1 MKPVIKFILLSLLC
15 ANILH
20 SQEALE
26 VENFGKNPGNLK
38 MFVYNPV
45 PTETTKKPLVIV
57 LHGCTQNAK
66 EVAASTIEAVKE
78 NASKYYQQ
86 GVEKAKEVE
95 KNLEGKIKEYPL
107 KSLLIAVGVGALVG
121 MLIKRR

>member
-1 MKPVIKFILLSLLC
+1 MNRETNAWPVDKEKIGD
-15 ANILH
+15 
-20 SQEALE
+20 E
-26 VENFGKNPGNLK
+26 VKEFGK
-38 MFVYNPV
+38 
-45 PTETTKKPLVIV
+45 
-57 LHGCTQNAK
+57 NAK

-86 GVEKAKEVE
+86 GVEKAKDVE